1 MNNRKQIFTIANAHL
16 DTSWLWTLERSIDV
30 YIPDTLDRNFRF
42 FEDYPEYKFNF
53 EGSLRYELIKEYYP
67 EKYEKLKEYISTG
80 RWHPCG
86 SCYENGDVN
95 IPSPEALIRNILYG
109 NSYFSEEF
117 GIKSNDIFLPDCF
130 GFGKALPTVAAHC
143 GLSGFSTGKLFWG
156 SSVPIPFDTGKWK
169 GVDGKEIW
177 AALMPFSYTTS
188 FKNVRKS
195 SRLLNK
201 IEDNI
206 KKGLPSFTFAYHGIG
221 DRGGAPHKKSVKT
234 VCESQRTNSSSDID
248 IFSATTKEY
257 FNMLDALPE
266 DIKSS
271 MPVTENEFLLTAHG
285 SGSYTSRTVT
295 KRFNKRCEL
304 LADAAERF
312 SSAAYSMGLAEY
324 PEYTLDNAWKQVIAH
339 HFHDD
344 ITGTS
349 FEECYKR
356 NHNDYIQALNTFSA
370 EYTASCKAIAKEMD
384 TSFCKGI
391 PIIVSN
397 PLQASTN
404 RVQAVSVT
412 IDGKADNYCVFDR
425 NGKKVISQT
434 KKVSDNKAVITFIA
448 EAPSNGLSVYDLQ
461 MCSEINKANTG
472 LAVSEEFIENNFIK
486 VLIDSNG
493 DISSI
498 FDKSLKKELLN
509 APIRLSCLNN
519 FNSKAWPAWEIKYED
534 CIEKPYMYPASP
546 KIHIIDNGPALCSIE
561 ITRTAGKSSFRQL
574 ISLDCNSRFVSVYNE
589 TDWREEATLLK
600 AEFNLSAENPDG
612 LYDIGLGCVNRKTNT
627 PQLYE
632 VPAQKWAGITD
643 KSNDFGVC
651 IFSDSRAGWD
661 KPSDNTLR
669 LTLVHTPQSNYR
681 WECSQHIMDMGINR
695 YSYAIMGYD
704 GNTDDISE
712 YADAF
717 CQPMHTF
724 ITEAHPGSVKEDFSF
739 ARIND
744 NSVRISA
751 IKKAHNSDRI
761 IIRAINT
768 SDNDKEAVEIS
779 FFNPIKDAYEV
790 YGDETALQSFEPSD
804 GKLKFDIG
812 HNSIKSFSVSFEKC
826 ERASAISK
834 SINLDFNAVGITTDS
849 NRGSS
854 ELKDTVS
861 VPAELVPEGLL
872 YGGINY
878 SFSKDIKNCVV
889 CEGGIISTKNCHGD
903 IHLLITSLNKDKT
916 IKFRIKDKDF
926 TATIPDCFEPIG
938 HWDLMQQQK
947 TAYIKPGKQA
957 ITFTHTHNSEGNITA
972 KQFCLFHIVLPDVTA
987 DEIILPDDEDIV
999 IFSASAENKAYSF
1012 INGDEHFDSIE
1023 KREFDYSFSE
1033 YAQRF
1038 MNRGRAEIIL
1048 DKFLDRLFTINFLV
1062 GEFYNK
1068 YELSEL
1074 YYIIRRLV
1082 SNSSYKKRTD
1092 ELKNSRKQQ
1101 L

>member
-1 MNNRKQIFTIANAHL
+1 MNNRKQIYTIANAHL

-30 YIPDTLDRNFRF
+30 YIPDTLNRNFRF

-67 EKYEKLKEYISTG
+67 KKYEKLKEYIQSG

-143 GLSGFSTGKLFWG
+143 GLRGFSTGKLFWG

-169 GVDGKEIW
+169 GIDGKEIW

-206 KKGLPSFTFAYHGIG
+206 KKSLPAFTFAYHGIG

-248 IFSATTKEY
+248 IFSSTTKDY
-257 FNMLDALPE
+257 FDMLDALPE
-266 DIKSS
+266 DVKSS

-285 SGSYTSRTVT
+285 AGSYTSRTVT

-312 SSAAYSMGLAEY
+312 SSAAYCLGLAEY
-324 PEYTLDNAWKQVIAH
+324 PQYSLDKSWKQVIAH

-384 TSFCKGI
+384 TSFCKGT

-397 PLQASTN
+397 PLQTSNN
-404 RVQAVSVT
+404 RTQAVSVT
-412 IDGKADNYCVFDR
+412 IKGEADNYCVFDR
-425 NGKKVISQT
+425 NGKEVISQT
-434 KKVSDNKAVITFIA
+434 KKISENKAVITFIA

-461 MCSEINKANTG
+461 EYSEIYTVNTG
-472 LAVSEEFIENNFIK
+472 LAVSEEYIENNYIK

-493 DISSI
+493 DIASI

-509 APIRLSCLNN
+509 APIKLSCLNN

-534 CIEKPYMYPASP
+534 CIEKPYMYASSP
-546 KIHIIDNGPALCSIE
+546 KIQITDCGPALCSIE
-561 ITRTAGKSSFRQL
+561 IIRKAGKSSFKQ
-574 ISLDCNSRFVSVYNE
+574 IVSLDCNSRFVSVYNE

-600 AEFNLSAENPDG
+600 AEFNLSSENPDG
-612 LYDIGLGCVNRKTNT
+612 LYDIGLGYTKRKTNT

-661 KPSDNTLR
+661 KPTDNTLR

-695 YSYAIMGYD
+695 YSYAVMGYD
-704 GNTDDISE
+704 GNTDNISE

-724 ITEAHPGSVKEDFSF
+724 ITEAHTGSIKEDFSF
-739 ARIND
+739 VRIND

-761 IIRAINT
+761 IIRVMNT
-768 SDNDKEAVEIS
+768 SDMDKKAVEIS
-779 FFNPIKDAYEV
+779 FFNPIKDAYET
-790 YGDETALQSFEPSD
+790 YGDETTLQTVDTFDS
-804 GKLKFDIG
+804 KLKFDIG
-812 HNSIKSFSVSFEKC
+812 HNSIKSFSVSFKKC
-826 ERASAISK
+826 ERASDISK
-834 SINLDFNAVGITTDS
+834 SIALDFNCVGITTDN
-849 NRGSS
+849 NRRAS
-854 ELKDTVS
+854 ELKNTVS
-861 VPAELVPEGLL
+861 VPAELVPENLL

-878 SFSKDIKNCVV
+878 SFSKDNKNCVV
-889 CEGGIISTKNCHGD
+889 CKGGKINTKNCHGD
-903 IHLLITSLNKDKT
+903 IHLLITSINGDKT
-916 IKFRIKDKDF
+916 VKFLTKDKDF
-926 TATIPDCFEPIG
+926 TVTIPDCFEPIG
-938 HWDLMQQQK
+938 HWDLMQEQA
-947 TAYIKPGKQA
+947 TAYIKPVKQA
-957 ITFTHTHNSEGNITA
+957 ITFTHTHSPDGNLTA
-972 KQFCLFHIVLPDVTA
+972 KQFYLFHIVLPDVTA
-987 DEIILPDDEDIV
+987 DEIILPKDEDIV
-999 IFSASAENKAYSF
+999 IFSASAENKTYSF
-1012 INGDEHFDSIE
+1012 LNGDDHFDSIK

-1038 MNRGRAEIIL
+1038 MNRGRAEVIL
-1048 DKFLDRLFTINFLV
+1048 DKFLDRVFTINFLV

-1082 SNSSYKKRTD
+1082 SNWSYKKRTD
-1092 ELKNSRKQQ
+1092 ELKSSRKQQ